1 MKLLPAV
8 LFGSILFSAS
18 VVRSQEMF
26 SSGARIQSLAGASVG
41 LSDCWSVYGNQAGL
55 AQINRAEIGGS
66 FQNRFLINELSTRSF
81 VFSFPVQT
89 SVFAIAVSQFGKNT
103 FRQEKYGLAY
113 ARQIFP
119 KLNFGVQFN
128 YYRIYLPEDNR
139 SAGSA
144 GIELGAQYMFS
155 RQLILG
161 IHVMNPYQ
169 TGIATMSET
178 YLFPERINFG
188 ANFHLSNDFSLSSEL
203 EHDLGNHL
211 TVRSGM
217 EYTILEKLFIRA
229 GFSGKPYQ
237 LSAGLG
243 FQVKKLIVDMAT
255 SYNQY
260 LGNSP
265 SVSFQYQF

>member
-8 LFGSILFSAS
+8 LFGSILFSVL

-26 SSGARIQSLAGASVG
+26 SSGARIQGLAGASVG

-55 AQINRAEIGGS
+55 AQINQVEIGCS
-66 FQNRFLINELSTRSF
+66 FQNRFLINELSTRSL
-81 VFSFPVQT
+81 VFAIPVQS
-89 SVFAIAVSQFGKNT
+89 SVFAVTVSQFGKNN

-128 YYRIYLPEDNR
+128 YYQIYLPEDKQ
-139 SAGSA
+139 SVGSS
-144 GIELGAQYMFS
+144 GIELGVQYLLS
-155 RQLILG
+155 HQLILG

-169 TGIATMSET
+169 TGIATMTGT
-178 YLFPERINFG
+178 YQFPRRLNFG
-188 ANFHLSNDFSLSSEL
+188 ANFHLSNDLSLSSEF
-203 EHDLGNHL
+203 EHDLSSQL

-217 EYTILEKLFIRA
+217 EYTILEKLFLRT

-237 LSAGLG
+237 LTAGLG
-243 FQVKKLIVDMAT
+243 FRLKNIIIDLAS